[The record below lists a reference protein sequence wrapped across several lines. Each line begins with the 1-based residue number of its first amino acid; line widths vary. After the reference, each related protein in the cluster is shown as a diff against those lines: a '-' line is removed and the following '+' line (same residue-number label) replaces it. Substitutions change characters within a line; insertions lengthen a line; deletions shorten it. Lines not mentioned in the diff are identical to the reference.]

1 MNEEDEASADADE
14 EDDADNDAGD
24 EIVFELTDWTEDDR
38 QALHE
43 KLTTGSI
50 AHSWEEGDL
59 VVAEADADAAEDAIE
74 AIEYPDELAIDDEAA
89 DDGGVGYALMSA
101 LFVAAD
107 RLQHDPD
114 DPVVG
119 GEFDEAADAVA
130 AAAAPYGVAPE
141 LWKQV
146 QELAHNVCEELDE
159 AEPEVIARD
168 AGALRQLL
176 SRYG

>member
-1 MNEEDEASADADE
+1 LSTDESDV
-14 EDDADNDAGD
+14 DDDNQTGEDAGE
-24 EIVFELTDWTEDDR
+24 EIVFELSDWTEDDR
-38 QALHE
+38 QALHQ
-43 KLTTGSI
+43 KLTTGNI
-50 AHSWEEGDL
+50 PHSWEEGDL
-59 VVAEADADAAEDAIE
+59 VVDEADADVAEQAIE
-74 AIEYPDELAIDDEAA
+74 AVEYPDELAIGGDGDDED
-89 DDGGVGYALMSA
+89 DDGAGYELMST

-119 GEFDEAADAVA
+119 GEFEEASDAVVA
-130 AAAAPYGVAPE
+130 GKAPYGVAPE

-168 AGALRQLL
+168 AATLRQLL
-176 SRYG
+176 SRYV